1 MFQIIHKKIIS
12 AVFSPALSS
21 TSRLSQSGSVT
32 NFLKYISQN
41 TILLQSEILFWHNMK
56 IRLWRCWPPFFTAF
70 LLPNAHNTPR
80 HEAVTQVQV
89 ERTND
94 PITADQE
101 LFWTMGKQHLSRS
114 ILYYSQEKRRRETST
129 ACSWNTSRSECMSP
143 NTQATLGLPSVSPA
157 TYACGS
163 VTDPSTW
170 TQKLLGPAHL
180 VPGTTLHLLCWKA
193 YNHFPWKDE
202 KLCQF
207 VCTLLQLRMIRC
219 FQSVVLQ

>member
-1 MFQIIHKKIIS
+1 MFQIIHKKIIF

-21 TSRLSQSGSVT
+21 TSRVSQSRSVT
-32 NFLKYISQN
+32 NFLKHISQN

-56 IRLWRCWPPFFTAF
+56 IRLWKRWLPFCFFASKCSQYTKTRSCDSGASGKNEWPHHSWSGALLDYGKATSPWEHPVLQPRDKKAGDILCLLLEHKQIWTHVTKHPRNDGTAISFTSN
-70 LLPNAHNTPR
+70 LCLWKCYRP
-80 HEAVTQVQV
+80 
-89 ERTND
+89 
-94 PITADQE
+94 
-101 LFWTMGKQHLSRS
+101 L
-114 ILYYSQEKRRRETST
+114 
-129 ACSWNTSRSECMSP
+129 
-143 NTQATLGLPSVSPA
+143 
-157 TYACGS
+157 
-163 VTDPSTW
+163 TW

-207 VCTLLQLRMIRC
+207 VCTLLQLKTIRC